1 MRELTS
7 LLLVCA
13 MSLALTAAAAADAA
27 AAGGSDEEA
36 LGRLRAEIV
45 QLVGQPTCSNLVH
58 CRVLALGTKP
68 CGGPT
73 EYLAYS
79 SITSN
84 RELLEAK
91 AYEYSFLDEEVNTK
105 RAAAG
110 TCEVLPQ
117 PRVVCID
124 RRCRLAPQGQ

>member
-1 MRELTS
+1 MR
-7 LLLVCA
+7 VFCA
-13 MSLALTAAAAADAA
+13 AVFAGFAIVLSSMAFAAEAPATA
-27 AAGGSDEEA
+27 GSDEEA
-36 LGRLRAEIV
+36 LARLRAQITELI
-45 QLVGQPTCSNLVH
+45 GQPTCSNLVH

-68 CGGPT
+68 CGGPA

-91 AYEYSFLDEEVNTK
+91 AYEYSFLDQEVNAK
-105 RAAAG
+105 RGVVG
-110 TCEVLPQ
+110 TCEVLREPH
-117 PRVVCID
+117 VLCID